1 METMTENLKYILAT
15 LGILFF
21 GLAYLLYTQYDDI
34 ASYFTPPVKK
44 EVHVHA
50 DFSFY
55 VLGQKMN
62 LTADKYQSAKG
73 TAKHRYIHFH
83 DGSDSVIHRHAEGV
97 TLREFLASIGFTLT
111 NSCITLDT
119 GTKYCTDEK
128 NALVLFVNGKPVTD
142 VSSYVTQEKD
152 KVFLYYG
159 DPNSSDITKYQ
170 NEVTDQSCL
179 YSGTCP
185 ERGKPPTESC
195 GLTCEI

>member
-1 METMTENLKYILAT
+1 MNENLKYILAT
-15 LGILFF
+15 LGLLLLC
-21 GLAYLLYTQYDDI
+21 GAYAVYTQYDKI
-34 ASYFTPPVKK
+34 TAYFAEPLKN

-55 VLGQKMN
+55 VLGQKIN
-62 LTADKYQSAKG
+62 LTAEKYQSAKG

-83 DGSDSVIHRHAEGV
+83 DGSDSVIHRHAEGI

-111 NSCITLDT
+111 NSCIILDT
-119 GTKYCTDEK
+119 RTKYCTDGK
-128 NALVLFVNGKPVTD
+128 NTLMLFVNGKLVTD
-142 VSSYVTQEKD
+142 ASSYVTQEND
-152 KVFLYYG
+152 QVLLYYG
-159 DPNSSDITKYQ
+159 DPNSPDITKYQ

-185 ERGKPPTESC
+185 ERGKAPTESC